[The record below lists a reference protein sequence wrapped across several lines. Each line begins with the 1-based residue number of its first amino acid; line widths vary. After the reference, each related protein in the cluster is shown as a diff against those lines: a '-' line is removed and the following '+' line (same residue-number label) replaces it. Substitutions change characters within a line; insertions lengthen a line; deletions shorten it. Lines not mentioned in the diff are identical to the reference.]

1 MATQEQNNPRP
12 ETRSAIVPLLLLA
25 LGACALILRGCGGL
39 PATPETDAIPKE
51 PYVYEFP
58 IFDTFAILKVWAPRK
73 KADDM
78 SREVRASLRG
88 LHNRINLF
96 DPESELSEL
105 NRTAAEKPF
114 HCSDE
119 LWALLDECRRA
130 WRETDGAF
138 DVSVGPLM
146 RLWGL
151 HRHRET
157 LPTDD
162 EVKQTLE
169 LVGLDKVVFDDDA
182 HTVSFPKPGMYL
194 DFGGIAKGY
203 ALQLVIDQLRAHE
216 ISIALVDLGGNIAGL
231 GTPPGRESFVIGVRN
246 PFETDD
252 LLGTVQVVD
261 RAVATSGNYERQIVI
276 QGRTI
281 QHIVDPRTGQ
291 PVATFAGVTVI
302 TPRPVNSDIYSTA
315 VFVAGEKLAKKL
327 TEQDPD
333 TGIVLVRK
341 GDDGPDIQTF
351 GRVKVEQ

>member
-1 MATQEQNNPRP
+1 
-12 ETRSAIVPLLLLA
+12 LLLVA
-25 LGACALILRGCGGL
+25 LGACALALRGCGGL
-39 PATPETDAIPKE
+39 PAKVDEAGIPRE

-58 IFDTFAILKVWAPRK
+58 IFDTFAILKVWAPQK
-73 KADDM
+73 KADEM
-78 SREVRASLRG
+78 SREVRVSLRD

-96 DPESELSEL
+96 DPESELSKL

-114 HCSDE
+114 RCSDE
-119 LWALLDECRRA
+119 LWVLLDECRRA
-130 WRETDGAF
+130 WRVTDGAF

-157 LPTDD
+157 LPTEA

-169 LVGLDKVVFDDDA
+169 LVGLDKVAFDDDT
-182 HTVSFPKPGMYL
+182 HTVSFPKSGMYL

-203 ALQLVIDQLRAHE
+203 ALQLVIDQLAAHE

-246 PFETDD
+246 PFDTGD
-252 LLGTVQVVD
+252 LLGTIQVKD

-315 VFVAGEKLAKKL
+315 VFVAGEKLARKL

-351 GRVKVEQ
+351 GRVEVDQ